1 MPLNT
6 ETIVR
11 DYLKEYRRKWCG
23 ETLEPTREHIALI
36 KWQPPPDGWTK
47 MNVDGS
53 FLEEWIMGFSFN
65 LEAQC
70 QLETEIKAIRE
81 GIINNVGERIG
92 DQAPNCGE

>member
-1 MPLNT
+1 
-6 ETIVR
+6 
-11 DYLKEYRRKWCG
+11 
-23 ETLEPTREHIALI
+23 
-36 KWQPPPDGWTK
+36 

-53 FLEEWIMGFSFN
+53 FLKEWIMGFSFN